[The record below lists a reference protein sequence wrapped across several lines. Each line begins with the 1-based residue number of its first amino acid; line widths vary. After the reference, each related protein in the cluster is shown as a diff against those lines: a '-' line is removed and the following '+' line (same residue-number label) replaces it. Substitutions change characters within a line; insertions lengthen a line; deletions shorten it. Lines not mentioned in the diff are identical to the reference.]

1 MNRRDFMKN
10 GALATATAW
19 HGITAANAQYRLIN
33 ETMMPGAGTRRPNIL
48 FLMDDQHRGDCLGA
62 AGAHWLRTPNLDR
75 LVKEGALFPK
85 AYTSLPS
92 CLPARASLLTG
103 KSPWQHGMLGYIN
116 IPDRYEHEKPRMFTE
131 AGYRTHAIGK
141 MHFQGP
147 DHGYQSIILE
157 EAWRKLSDKGFKCDY
172 RQWFEANHPDKDV
185 DATGLHYTDHRGGR
199 PYPYEDALH
208 PTNWTAEKGI
218 EFLRTYQEDKPWFL
232 KISFKRPHPPF
243 DPPKRWLDYYD
254 KVEFP
259 MPKVGQWAER
269 KVPEGIGSLERTAN
283 ATRGRF
289 PEHEI
294 RASRQAYFACISHM
308 DEQVGRVIKA
318 LEERGELENT
328 LILFTCDHGDMM
340 GDNLLWRK
348 CYAYEGSARIPMIIR
363 WPKSL
368 GIKTPRGQIIP
379 QLVELRDVLP
389 TFLDAAGMNKPADMD
404 GMSMLDL
411 VRGKKQHWRK
421 ILDLE
426 HAQIY
431 WQGNSWVA
439 LTDGRY
445 KYIYFTLTGEQQFF
459 DLDTDPHETI
469 NLADNVDQ
477 ADTLIQ
483 WRKLMIEHL
492 SVRGEPWVKE
502 GDLTVQSK
510 AVYRSP
516 HFPSTEAEH

>member
-1 MNRRDFMKN
+1 MKQ
-10 GALATATAW
+10 GALASATALYW
-19 HGITAANAQYRLIN
+19 STVATAQGGLASK
-33 ETMMPGAGTRRPNIL
+33 TMKGRAGTRRPNIL

-62 AGAHWLRTPNLDR
+62 AGAHWLRTPHLDR
-75 LVKEGALFPK
+75 LVKEGALFAK

-103 KSPWQHGMLGYIN
+103 KSPWQHGMLGYVN
-116 IPDRYEHEKPRMFTE
+116 IPARYAHEKPRRFTE

-141 MHFQGP
+141 MHFQGS

-157 EAWRKLSDKGFKCDY
+157 EAWRKVTAEKYAGDY

-185 DATGLHYTDHRGGR
+185 DATGLGYTDHRGAR

-218 EFLRTYQEDKPWFL
+218 EFLRSYQDDEPWFL

-254 KVEFP
+254 KVDFP
-259 MPKVGQWAER
+259 MPKVGPWAEP
-269 KVPEGIGSLERTAN
+269 KVPGAMGSLEETPN

-294 RASRQAYFACISHM
+294 RASRQAYFACISHV
-308 DEQVGRVIKA
+308 DEQIGRVIKA
-318 LEERGELENT
+318 LEARGELENT

-363 WPKSL
+363 WPRSL
-368 GIKTPRGQIIP
+368 GIKTPRGQIIR

-411 VRGKKQHWRK
+411 IRGQTQHWRK
-421 ILDLE
+421 LLGLE

-431 WQGNSWVA
+431 WQGNAWVA
-439 LTDGRY
+439 LTDSRY
-445 KYIYFTLTGEQQFF
+445 KYIYFTLTGEQQLF
-459 DLDTDPHETI
+459 DLDTDPHEMN
-469 NLADNVDQ
+469 NLVDNTDQ
-477 ADTLIQ
+477 TEGLVQ
-483 WRKLMIEHL
+483 WRKRMVEHL
-492 SVRGEPWVKE
+492 SIRGEPWIKE
-502 GDLTVQSK
+502 GDLSVQKKS
-510 AVYRSP
+510 VYRGP
-516 HFPSTEAEH
+516 NFPRPSNGWAG